1 MLFSIDRYLFTYQVG
16 LARVVDISRFA
27 AEERRIDD
35 VVFVKAEE
43 VAVSDTQFLIVLFP
57 LVCNR
62 LSDFFTNILNDDIF
76 GLQSES
82 QSAKR
87 ITYSW
92 HAKRPLRWILLIQT
106 STCLGL
112 SLAAR
117 YFIA

>member
-16 LARVVDISRFA
+16 LARVVDISRLA

-43 VAVSDTQFLIVLFP
+43 VAVSDTQFLIVLFS
-57 LVCNR
+57 LVGDR
-62 LSDFFTNILNDDIF
+62 LSDFFTDVLYDDIF

-87 ITYSW
+87 ITYGW